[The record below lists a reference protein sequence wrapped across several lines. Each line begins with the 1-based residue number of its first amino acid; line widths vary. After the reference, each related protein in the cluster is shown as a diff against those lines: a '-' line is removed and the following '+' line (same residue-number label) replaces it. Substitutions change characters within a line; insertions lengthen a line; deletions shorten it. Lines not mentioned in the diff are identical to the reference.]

1 LYDGTGNKSW
11 AKIYCGVGTS
21 AYGGGGTVIN
31 PVVVGSGVDNI
42 CPTTMND
49 QGFTPYT
56 LHYPLATPTTEVI
69 PFEGQLVLREGAN
82 QVEVTEGVVVKELST
97 TVVHTD
103 GSTYYINRNDGAVYP
118 ISDCKNKVDK
128 ILAVYN
134 GSLLDYNWLPLAT
147 TNAYGKELAYVRK
160 EQFDTTAQYFTT
172 YKALPE
178 EFTAPLL
185 SVDCTYDTNIKS
197 TVDTLV
203 YQLAEIST
211 DVQALDMALRN
222 KGLLQKSA
230 NSHLALTTTTAIA
243 NSTYTKIIFNSSNFD
258 NGKIVQNYVPIIK
271 TPGRYFALMILSFQS
286 NSTGIRG
293 VSVSFNGS
301 QVSIEHK
308 PAINS
313 GQTYDQYTFPFML
326 GINSSTEL
334 SFNAYQNSGVSLNL
348 QVATLHIVRVGD

>member
-1 LYDGTGNKSW
+1 
-11 AKIYCGVGTS
+11 
-21 AYGGGGTVIN
+21 
-31 PVVVGSGVDNI
+31 
-42 CPTTMND
+42 
-49 QGFTPYT
+49 
-56 LHYPLATPTTEVI
+56 
-69 PFEGQLVLREGAN
+69 
-82 QVEVTEGVVVKELST
+82 
-97 TVVHTD
+97 
-103 GSTYYINRNDGAVYP
+103 
-118 ISDCKNKVDK
+118 
-128 ILAVYN
+128 
-134 GSLLDYNWLPLAT
+134 
-147 TNAYGKELAYVRK
+147 
-160 EQFDTTAQYFTT
+160 
-172 YKALPE
+172 
-178 EFTAPLL
+178 
-185 SVDCTYDTNIKS
+185 
-197 TVDTLV
+197 
-203 YQLAEIST
+203 
-211 DVQALDMALRN
+211 MALRN

-271 TPGRYFALMILSFQS
+271 TPGRYFALMLLSFQS

-334 SFNAYQNSGVSLNL
+334 CFNAYQNSGVSLNL